1 MNIKKNSLIMLGL
14 VFGVSVI
21 LYALDVPMNTS
32 IKTNNTSTT
41 SIPTAIPTSASPTPI
56 PSTQPTPLSTTSS
69 IKHVSETVDYTVRRI
84 PESITVNITLD
95 GTTVTDLQLTQNTN
109 NGESAV
115 YQDAF
120 LSEIKPSVVG
130 KNIKDINVSRVAGA
144 SYTTDAFMQAI
155 QKIQTKM

>member
-1 MNIKKNSLIMLGL
+1 M
-14 VFGVSVI
+14 
-21 LYALDVPMNTS
+21 
-32 IKTNNTSTT
+32 
-41 SIPTAIPTSASPTPI
+41 
-56 PSTQPTPLSTTSS
+56 
-69 IKHVSETVDYTVRRI
+69 DYTVRRI